1 MGNKST
7 KKTMSLKEE
16 KEKND
21 KMKILSNSQ
30 EATKNTSKSGS
41 LENSLKEKETNI
53 SNKEE
58 MDNNKEDQV
67 SQFESFSNKFKRFNI
82 SKNNKENTKNNL
94 NNKDNHINL
103 KNNNLHNEYI
113 IDINKYHRK
122 VNGKKVKIS
131 KKLKNFISTSK
142 YTWYN
147 FIPKILYEQ
156 FSKMSNIYFVIIA
169 ILQCFPEISNAD
181 GKPIILMPLCVV
193 VFVNSVKDFYEDWKR
208 KKSDDEENNR
218 KVEVYDLDKKE
229 FVLQKWKNIFVGNI
243 VKIKKDEYFPAD
255 CVLISSSDRK
265 THNCFIESK
274 NLDGETS
281 LKLKKSINNFVERCK
296 DLSSFQGKLTTQ
308 LPNEY
313 IYQFDAFFEFDSTL
327 GNNDNNNNI
336 NQTNNIQTESIIK
349 ISEVKDK
356 IIDKYKKGESN
367 LTELISEENNNNSDE
382 EKKDNNKQ
390 DEDENYLAENED
402 DNYIEEETGR
412 DYSVHTYYTNRKNKF
427 ANYNENNK
435 NESIIIDSQNFLLRG
450 CSLRQTESV
459 LCFVVYTGKN
469 TKIMQNS
476 PGARSKTSSLEKR
489 MNQQIKYIFF
499 LQMILSL
506 IASFFCLVQIIIT
519 KRDPTP
525 YLYEGKEDR
534 PFNFEK
540 YANMFYV
547 ILSKDNLKKI
557 FSQKDSIFTIIRKFI
572 NEISPLLDLDVFL
585 FFIIKLGTWCVLINN
600 LVPISLL
607 MTMELVKYFQ
617 GWFISWDIDIY
628 DKNKKAM
635 TKVQTSTLNEELGQV
650 KYIFSDKTGTL
661 TKNYMNFK
669 RVTIGFNQYNKMKE
683 EESPINLIE
692 VVLKSPKEKN
702 RDEKINKNNT
712 KEKEKG
718 NTNIDESNKDKDSN
732 ITKNN
737 KYKDDYGKITNVL
750 FLDDKQLLNDLN
762 LKGDENNLNEN
773 NEMNKSEIRLDQES
787 NVNNEIKISSSSDEE
802 DNLSLD
808 NNLDYNIN
816 EISSK
821 KGFSTKLSQENY
833 LNLFMTAIS
842 TCHSGIINEKKFDS
856 SKKLEYQASSP
867 DEIAILNF
875 ARKYKYIF
883 FGRKDNNK
891 IIIEKPDNQNENK
904 TMKKMTYK
912 IPIRFEYSSERKSMS
927 VIVQNMENPEEI
939 YLFMKGADNVILNKS
954 DKKNKNNQ
962 KIIKNIED
970 ALDSYAKEG
979 LRILA
984 VACKKISI
992 NELNVYQKE
1001 YLKACKSTYNKKE
1014 QLEILSKKIENELI
1028 LLGVTGI
1035 QDELQDNVFET
1046 LRDFSEA
1053 GIKLWVLTGDK
1064 KDTAKS
1070 IGYSCGLFDDE
1081 NFNIFEINEGL
1092 TKTQLESRL
1101 NELAEQFNNIVDKI
1115 NSKSSYKIGNI
1126 IKNSQDKVN
1135 KNEKEPM
1142 KSIDIK
1148 KEKENK
1154 MKAKTKFSLIISSD
1168 ELNILSLNYEL
1179 EILFYELASRCN
1191 SVLCCRV
1198 TPIQKAKMVHL
1209 IQRFTKIQEH
1219 KGANYYKYLNQQ
1231 DIYHNIEEKN
1241 RKIEGPLKD
1250 SITTLAIGDGAN
1262 DVNMIPSAHI
1272 GVGIIGVEGK
1282 QAARASDYAIGEFR
1296 FLKKLLFFHGHES
1309 LRKNSFIICYNFYK
1323 NFLFVMPLFYVGFY
1337 SVFSGQT
1344 IYDPWLYQLYNIA
1357 FTVLPII
1364 WFGIYDS
1371 ERTTTESMN
1380 NPKYYF
1386 NLSTKLFNNW
1396 KFWEWI
1402 FYGIIQGFAVFF
1414 FVFSSNNIY
1423 SNNIDGE
1430 IQDFKCSGAM
1440 AYSLVIIIA
1449 NFKVFQVTS
1458 VHGFISLFF
1467 LIISIAAYYG
1477 LIYLMNEY
1485 YNMFYFGIFWR
1496 VIKNYRYYLIM
1507 GCLSLGLTFI
1517 GAGIVYVQK
1526 ICSHFDTKIKHN
1538 KIMFSFKELRKKRE
1552 KKLKKSK
1559 KKNVDKDNENNQIID
1574 ETNKQESNLIEEEIF
1589 ENKSYDEKIN

>member
-1 MGNKST
+1 MGNKAS
-7 KKTMSLKEE
+7 KKTIQLKEE
-16 KEKND
+16 IGKND
-21 KMKILSNSQ
+21 KIKEIQNPQVS
-30 EATKNTSKSGS
+30 TKDSSKTGS
-41 LENSLKEKETNI
+41 KENSLQENEKENNI
-53 SNKEE
+53 ISDIERKIAKDKDKGKDE
-58 MDNNKEDQV
+58 V
-67 SQFESFSNKFKRFNI
+67 SQFEPI
-82 SKNNKENTKNNL
+82 SKQTIKNKLINKNKNLQNNNNNQIYLMKNNMQ
-94 NNKDNHINL
+94 
-103 KNNNLHNEYI
+103 NEYI

-122 VNGKKVKIS
+122 INGKKMKIP

-147 FIPKILYEQ
+147 FVPKILYEQ
-156 FSKMSNIYFVIIA
+156 FSKMSNIYFIIIA
-169 ILQCFPEISNAD
+169 ILQCFTEISNAD
-181 GKPIILMPLCVV
+181 GKPIILMPLCIVV
-193 VFVNSVKDFYEDWKR
+193 LINSIKDFYEDWKR
-208 KKSDDEENNR
+208 KSSDDEENNR
-218 KVEVYDLDKKE
+218 KVEVYDLDQKQ
-229 FVLQKWKNIFVGNI
+229 FVIKKWKDIFVGNI

-281 LKLKKSINNFVERCK
+281 LKIKKSINNFVERCK
-296 DLSSFQGKLTTQ
+296 DLSTFQGKLTTQ
-308 LPNEY
+308 LPKEY
-313 IYQFDAFFEFDSTL
+313 IYQFDAFFDFDPQI
-327 GNNDNNNNI
+327 NNENKNSNYSPTDSIMGMNDSNINPKSQKGLIGEQNNKNNTDDSNKESNNKNEVDNNNENQI
-336 NQTNNIQTESIIK
+336 N
-349 ISEVKDK
+349 D
-356 IIDKYKKGESN
+356 DDYLGE
-367 LTELISEENNNNSDE
+367 
-382 EKKDNNKQ
+382 
-390 DEDENYLAENED
+390 DEDGNY
-402 DNYIEEETGR
+402 EEETGR
-412 DYSVHTYYTNRKNKF
+412 DYSVHTYYTNRKKRFSNFKD
-427 ANYNENNK
+427 NN
-435 NESIIIDSQNFLLRG
+435 NSNNDSIIIDSHNFLLRG

-489 MNQQIKYIFF
+489 MNKQIKYIFF
-499 LQMILSL
+499 LQTILSL
-506 IASFFCLVQIIIT
+506 TASFFCLVQIIIT
-519 KRDPTP
+519 RRDPTP
-525 YLYEGKEDR
+525 YLYEGKDDR
-534 PFNFEK
+534 PFNFEE

-557 FSQKDSIFTIIRKFI
+557 FTQKDSIFTMIRKFI
-572 NEISPLLDLDVFL
+572 NEISPLFDLDVFL
-585 FFIIKLGTWCVLINN
+585 FFIIKLGTWCVLLNN

-617 GWFISWDIDIY
+617 GWFISWDVDIY
-628 DKNKKAM
+628 DKNKKVM

-650 KYIFSDKTGTL
+650 RYIFSDKTGTL

-669 RVTIGFNQYNKMKE
+669 RVTIGFKQYNKIKDTEDSTNFMVDIVENLKIKKIE
-683 EESPINLIE
+683 E
-692 VVLKSPKEKN
+692 
-702 RDEKINKNNT
+702 
-712 KEKEKG
+712 KEKEKI
-718 NTNIDESNKDKDSN
+718 TEKDEKNIKKGDNIKNSNNRDN
-732 ITKNN
+732 
-737 KYKDDYGKITNVL
+737 YGKITNVL
-750 FLDDKQLLNDLN
+750 FLDDAELLKDLKINNLEDNN
-762 LKGDENNLNEN
+762 LKENEN
-773 NEMNKSEIRLDQES
+773 NTDDMNEIRLYQES
-787 NVNNEIKISSSSDEE
+787 NVNNKIIISSSSEE
-802 DNLSLD
+802 EEENISLN

-816 EISSK
+816 ENTYK
-821 KGFSTKLSQENY
+821 KQDTSIKLSQENY
-833 LNLFMTAIS
+833 LSLFMTAIS
-842 TCHSGIINEKKFDS
+842 TCHSGVINQKKFDN

-867 DEIAILNF
+867 DEVAILNF

-891 IIIEKPDNQNENK
+891 IIIEKPDILNNNK
-904 TMKKMTYK
+904 TMNQVIYK
-912 IPIRFEYSSERKSMS
+912 IPIIFEYSSERKSMS
-927 VIVQNMENPEEI
+927 VIVQSIENPEEI

-962 KIIKNIED
+962 KILNNIKE
-970 ALDSYAKEG
+970 ALDNYSKEG

-984 VACKKISI
+984 VAYKKISL
-992 NELNVYQKE
+992 NELNLYQKE
-1001 YLKACKSTYNKKE
+1001 YLNACKSTYNKKE
-1014 QLEILSKKIENELI
+1014 KLEILSKKIENDLI
-1028 LLGVTGI
+1028 LLGITGI
-1035 QDELQDNVFET
+1035 QDELQDNVYET

-1070 IGYSCGLFDDE
+1070 IGYSCGLFDDD

-1101 NELAEQFNNIVDKI
+1101 NELAEQFNSIVDKMNI
-1115 NSKSSYKIGNI
+1115 KKSK
-1126 IKNSQDKVN
+1126 KVN
-1135 KNEKEPM
+1135 NRKARSKNIEENVEVEKV
-1142 KSIDIK
+1142 IK
-1148 KEKENK
+1148 G
-1154 MKAKTKFSLIISSD
+1154 KFALIISSD

-1219 KGANYYKYLNQQ
+1219 KGSNYYKYLNQQ
-1231 DIYHNIEEKN
+1231 DIYHNFEDEKN
-1241 RKIEGPLKD
+1241 KKIAGPLKD

-1262 DVNMIPSAHI
+1262 DVNMITSAHI

-1357 FTVLPII
+1357 FTVFPII

-1371 ERTTTESMN
+1371 ERSTTESMN
-1380 NPKYYF
+1380 NPKYYY
-1386 NLSTKLFNNW
+1386 NLNRKYFNNW

-1458 VHGFISLFF
+1458 VHGFLSIFF

-1477 LIYLMNEY
+1477 LIYLMDIY
-1485 YNMFYFGIFWR
+1485 YDMFYFGIFWR
-1496 VIKNYRYYLIM
+1496 VIKNYRYYLNM
-1507 GCLSLGLTFI
+1507 GCLSLGLTFL
-1517 GAGIVYVQK
+1517 GAGIVYIQK
-1526 ICSHFDTKIKHN
+1526 ICSNLDNKVIHN

-1552 KKLKKSK
+1552 KKSKSK
-1559 KKNVDKDNENNQIID
+1559 KDKKGKEKDNEKEVII
-1574 ETNKQESNLIEEEIF
+1574 EENKQDNNLIEEEIF
-1589 ENKSYDEKIN
+1589 ENKSFEDEV

>member
-1 MGNKST
+1 MGNKAS
-7 KKTMSLKEE
+7 KKAISLKEE
-16 KEKND
+16 IGKND
-21 KMKILSNSQ
+21 KIKEIHNPQVS
-30 EATKNTSKSGS
+30 TKSSSKTGS
-41 LENSLKEKETNI
+41 LEKSLHENEKENNI
-53 SNKEE
+53 VSDLKRKIDKGKDEI
-58 MDNNKEDQV
+58 
-67 SQFESFSNKFKRFNI
+67 SQFEPISQKAIIKNRFPNNN
-82 SKNNKENTKNNL
+82 NNKNTI
-94 NNKDNHINL
+94 NNKDNPINMQ
-103 KNNNLHNEYI
+103 NEYI

-122 VNGKKVKIS
+122 KNGKKMKIP
-131 KKLKNFISTSK
+131 KKFKNFISTSK

-156 FSKMSNIYFVIIA
+156 FSKMSNIYFIIIA
-169 ILQCFPEISNAD
+169 ILQCFKEISNAD

-193 VFVNSVKDFYEDWKR
+193 VLVNSIKDFYEDWKR
-208 KKSDDEENNR
+208 KRSDDEENNR
-218 KVEVYDLDKKE
+218 KVEVYDLDQKQFVKK
-229 FVLQKWKNIFVGNI
+229 KWKNVFVGNI

-281 LKLKKSINNFVERCK
+281 LKIKKSINNFVERCK
-296 DLSSFQGKLTTQ
+296 DLSIFQGKLTTQ

-313 IYQFDAFFEFDSTL
+313 IYQFDAFFDFDPEININDNQNNNKTNCYNNTESFIGINENNNPKKQKDLIDEQNNKKNTEA
-327 GNNDNNNNI
+327 NKENDNNNEIDYI
-336 NQTNNIQTESIIK
+336 NDSPIG
-349 ISEVKDK
+349 D
-356 IIDKYKKGESN
+356 DDYLGE
-367 LTELISEENNNNSDE
+367 
-382 EKKDNNKQ
+382 
-390 DEDENYLAENED
+390 DEDGL
-402 DNYIEEETGR
+402 EEETVR
-412 DYSVHTYYTNRKNKF
+412 DYSVHTYYTNRKGRFSNFKD
-427 ANYNENNK
+427 NNNSK
-435 NESIIIDSQNFLLRG
+435 KESIIIDSNNFLLRG

-489 MNQQIKYIFF
+489 MNKQIKYIFF
-499 LQMILSL
+499 LQIILSL
-506 IASFFCLVQIIIT
+506 TASFFCLVQIIIT
-519 KRDPTP
+519 RRDPTP
-525 YLYEGKEDR
+525 YLYEGKDDR
-534 PFNFEK
+534 PFNFEE

-557 FSQKDSIFTIIRKFI
+557 FTQKDSIFTMIRKFI
-572 NEISPLLDLDVFL
+572 NEISPLFDLDVIF
-585 FFIIKLGTWCVLINN
+585 FFIIKLGTWCVLMNN

-628 DKNKKAM
+628 DKNKKVM

-650 KYIFSDKTGTL
+650 RYIFSDKTGTL
-661 TKNYMNFK
+661 TKNFMNFK
-669 RVTIGFNQYNKMKE
+669 RVTIGYKQYNKLKE
-683 EESPINLIE
+683 E
-692 VVLKSPKEKN
+692 
-702 RDEKINKNNT
+702 
-712 KEKEKG
+712 
-718 NTNIDESNKDKDSN
+718 NIDESTTFMIEAVKTLKIKKNEGNEKENILKNEEKNINKENN
-732 ITKNN
+732 IKNN
-737 KYKDDYGKITNVL
+737 NNMIFKDNYGKITNVL
-750 FLDDKQLLNDLN
+750 FLDDTELLKDLKIN
-762 LKGDENNLNEN
+762 NNLE
-773 NEMNKSEIRLDQES
+773 ENKSKENDIDNDDKNEVRLDQES
-787 NVNNEIKISSSSDEE
+787 NVNNKIIISSSSEE
-802 DNLSLD
+802 EEENISLN

-816 EISSK
+816 ENTLSK
-821 KGFSTKLSQENY
+821 KDISIKLTQENY
-833 LNLFMTAIS
+833 LSLFMTAIS
-842 TCHSGIINEKKFDS
+842 TCHSGVINQKKFDN
-856 SKKLEYQASSP
+856 SKKLVYQASSP
-867 DEIAILNF
+867 DEVAILNF

-891 IIIEKPDNQNENK
+891 IIIEKPDKLNNNK
-904 TMKKMTYK
+904 TMTQVIYK
-912 IPIRFEYSSERKSMS
+912 IPIIFEYSSERKSMS
-927 VIVQNMENPEEI
+927 VIVQNIENPEEI
-939 YLFMKGADNVILNKS
+939 YLFMKGADNIILNKC

-962 KIIKNIED
+962 KIINNIND
-970 ALDSYAKEG
+970 SLDNYSKEG

-984 VACKKISI
+984 VAYKKISL
-992 NELNVYQKE
+992 NELNLYQKE
-1001 YLKACKSTYNKKE
+1001 YLNACKSTYNKKE
-1014 QLEILSKKIENELI
+1014 KLEILSKKIENDLI
-1028 LLGVTGI
+1028 LLGITGI
-1035 QDELQDNVFET
+1035 QDELQDNVYET
-1046 LRDFSEA
+1046 LQDFSEA

-1070 IGYSCGLFDDE
+1070 IGYSCGLYNDE
-1081 NFNIFEINEGL
+1081 NFNIFEINEGI
-1092 TKTQLESRL
+1092 TKAQLESRL
-1101 NELAEQFNNIVDKI
+1101 NELAEQFNSIVDKI
-1115 NSKSSYKIGNI
+1115 NIKSK
-1126 IKNSQDKVN
+1126 KNRKN
-1135 KNEKEPM
+1135 KSNNNQ
-1142 KSIDIK
+1142 I
-1148 KEKENK
+1148 KENMDEGK
-1154 MKAKTKFSLIISSD
+1154 KIKGKFALIISSD

-1198 TPIQKAKMVHL
+1198 SPIQKAKMVHL

-1219 KGANYYKYLNQQ
+1219 KGTNYYKYLNQQ
-1231 DIYHNIEEKN
+1231 DIHHNFDEEKN
-1241 RKIEGPLKD
+1241 KKIVGPLKD

-1262 DVNMIPSAHI
+1262 DVNMITSAHI

-1380 NPKYYF
+1380 SPKYYYNLNKKYF
-1386 NLSTKLFNNW
+1386 NSW

-1458 VHGFISLFF
+1458 VHGFLSIFF
-1467 LIISIAAYYG
+1467 LLISIAAYYG
-1477 LIYLMNEY
+1477 LIYLMDKY
-1485 YNMFYFGIFWR
+1485 YDMFYFGIFWR

-1517 GAGIVYVQK
+1517 GAGIVYIQK
-1526 ICSHFDTKIKHN
+1526 ICSHFDNKVIHN

-1552 KKLKKSK
+1552 KNNKNKNKKGK
-1559 KKNVDKDNENNQIID
+1559 EKDNEKEKININED
-1574 ETNKQESNLIEEEIF
+1574 NKQDNNLIEEEIF
-1589 ENKSYDEKIN
+1589 ENKSYEDEV

>member
-1 MGNKST
+1 MGNKQN
-7 KKTMSLKEE
+7 KTPFKLKEE
-16 KEKND
+16 IKND
-21 KMKILSNSQ
+21 NQINNLKINESTKTSSSN
-30 EATKNTSKSGS
+30 SGS
-41 LENSLKEKETNI
+41 LEKDFNNEKLKEKNEIIENRE
-53 SNKEE
+53 NK
-58 MDNNKEDQV
+58 DDQI
-67 SQFESFSNKFKRFNI
+67 SQFEPISLKNMRKFENQKEI
-82 SKNNKENTKNNL
+82 EKNN
-94 NNKDNHINL
+94 NKINEIKIL
-103 KNNNLHNEYI
+103 KNNIKNDYI
-113 IDINKYHRK
+113 IDVNKYHRK
-122 VNGKKVKIS
+122 KNGKKVKIPKKS
-131 KKLKNFISTSK
+131 KNYISTSK

-181 GKPIILMPLCVV
+181 GKPIILMPLTVV
-193 VFVNSVKDFYEDWKR
+193 VLINSIKDFYEDWKR

-218 KVEVYDLDKKE
+218 KIEVYDLDQKK
-229 FVLQKWKNIFVGNI
+229 FVIRKWKDIFVGNI
-243 VKIKKDEYFPAD
+243 VKIKKDEYLPAD

-281 LKLKKSINNFVERCK
+281 LKIKKSIYNFVEKCS
-296 DLSSFQGKLTTQ
+296 DLSTFQGKLTTQ

-313 IYQFDAFFEFDSTL
+313 IYQFDAIFEFDYEENT
-327 GNNDNNNNI
+327 DNNNNKKGVL
-336 NQTNNIQTESIIK
+336 TESIIGINMIEGNNAK
-349 ISEVKDK
+349 
-356 IIDKYKKGESN
+356 KYNEYCINNINEDNEQIK
-367 LTELISEENNNNSDE
+367 EE
-382 EKKDNNKQ
+382 DNN
-390 DEDENYLAENED
+390 DENED
-402 DNYIEEETGR
+402 DNYIEEESER
-412 DYSVHTYYTNRKNKF
+412 NYSVHTYYTNRKNKF
-427 ANYNENNK
+427 SNFKQNNNSQ
-435 NESIIIDSQNFLLRG
+435 NESIIIDSNNFLLRG
-450 CSLRQTESV
+450 CSLRQTDSI

-499 LQMILSL
+499 LQILLSL
-506 IASFFCLVQIIIT
+506 TASIFCLAQIIIT
-519 KRDPTP
+519 RRDPTP
-525 YLYEGKEDR
+525 YLYQGKEDR

-547 ILSKDNLKKI
+547 ILSNLKKI
-557 FSQKDSIFTIIRKFI
+557 INQKDSIFMMIRKFLH
-572 NEISPLLDLDVFL
+572 EITPLFDLDVFL
-585 FFIIKLGTWCVLINN
+585 FIIIKLGTWCVLMNN

-617 GWFISWDIDIY
+617 GWFISWDADIY
-628 DKNKKAM
+628 DKKQKVM

-669 RVTIGFNQYNKMKE
+669 RVTIGYNQYNKMKKE
-683 EESPINLIE
+683 E
-692 VVLKSPKEKN
+692 
-702 RDEKINKNNT
+702 
-712 KEKEKG
+712 
-718 NTNIDESNKDKDSN
+718 IDNSSN
-732 ITKNN
+732 IMFEVKLMEEKYKIKKNEKQN
-737 KYKDDYGKITNVL
+737 NAIIGDNSFNNVKYKDEYGKITNVL
-750 FLDDKQLLNDLN
+750 FLDDKQFLKDLK
-762 LKGDENNLNEN
+762 LENPEINEDN
-773 NEMNKSEIRLDQES
+773 KDYNESILDQES
-787 NVNNEIKISSSSDEE
+787 NVNNNIVISNSSEEE
-802 DNLSLD
+802 DNISLN

-816 EISSK
+816 ENEIK
-821 KGFSTKLSQENY
+821 KDFSIHLSQENY
-833 LNLFMTAIS
+833 LDLFMTAIS
-842 TCHSGIINEKKFDS
+842 TCHSGIINEKKFES
-856 SKKLEYQASSP
+856 SKKLKYQASSP

-883 FGRKDNNK
+883 YGRKDNNK
-891 IIIEKPDNQNENK
+891 IIIEKPDIHNDNK
-904 TMKKMTYK
+904 KLKKIIYK
-912 IPIRFEYSSERKSMS
+912 IPIQFEYSSERKSMS
-927 VIVQNMENPEEI
+927 VVIQSMDNPEEI
-939 YLFMKGADNVILNKS
+939 YLFMKGADNVILNKM

-962 KIIKNIED
+962 KILDNIEE
-970 ALDSYAKEG
+970 ALDNYSKEG

-984 VACKKISI
+984 VAYKKLSL
-992 NELNVYQKE
+992 NELNIYQKE

-1014 QLEILSKKIENELI
+1014 KLEILSKKIENDLI

-1035 QDELQDNVFET
+1035 QDELQDNVYET
-1046 LRDFSEA
+1046 LRDFSDA

-1070 IGYSCGLFDDE
+1070 IGFSCGLFDDN

-1092 TKTQLESRL
+1092 TKIQLESRL
-1101 NELAEQFNNIVDKI
+1101 NELAEQFNAIVDNI
-1115 NSKSSYKIGNI
+1115 NSKSSYKIETIKTNSHDNI
-1126 IKNSQDKVN
+1126 HFNDNNTN
-1135 KNEKEPM
+1135 KNN
-1142 KSIDIK
+1142 SININ
-1148 KEKENK
+1148 KENSPK
-1154 MKAKTKFSLIISSD
+1154 KIKQKSKFALIISSD

-1219 KGANYYKYLNQQ
+1219 KGSNYYKYLNQQ
-1231 DIYHNIEEKN
+1231 DLYHNFEEEKN
-1241 RKIEGPLKD
+1241 KKSKGPLKD
-1250 SITTLAIGDGAN
+1250 SVTTLAIGDGAN
-1262 DVNMIPSAHI
+1262 DVNMITSAHI
-1272 GVGIIGVEGK
+1272 GLGIIGVEGK

-1296 FLKKLLFFHGHES
+1296 FLKKLLFYHGHES

-1380 NPKYYF
+1380 NPKYYY
-1386 NLSTKLFNNW
+1386 NLSQKLFNRF

-1467 LIISIAAYYG
+1467 LIISIAAYYA
-1477 LIYLMNEY
+1477 LIYLMDSY
-1485 YNMFYFGIFWR
+1485 YKMFYFGIFWR
-1496 VIKNYRYYLIM
+1496 VIKNYRYYLVM

-1517 GAGIVYVQK
+1517 GAGIVYIQK
-1526 ICSHFDTKIKHN
+1526 LCSNFDYKVKHR
-1538 KIMFSFKELRKKRE
+1538 KIMFSFKELRKKTN
-1552 KKLKKSK
+1552 KKSK
-1559 KKNVDKDNENNQIID
+1559 DKNKDIENEQINED
-1574 ETNKQESNLIEEEIF
+1574 NKQDNNLIEEELF
-1589 ENKSYDEKIN
+1589 ENKSYDKSIKL

>member
-1 MGNKST
+1 MGNKSS
-7 KKTMSLKEE
+7 KKHISLKEDIN
-16 KEKND
+16 KND
-21 KMKILSNSQ
+21 Q
-30 EATKNTSKSGS
+30 TKNLTIPQVSTKNISTSGP
-41 LENSLKEKETNI
+41 LENSIKEKENNI
-53 SNKEE
+53 IQKNQN
-58 MDNNKEDQV
+58 DDLV
-67 SQFESFSNKFKRFNI
+67 SQFEFFSK
-82 SKNNKENTKNNL
+82 
-94 NNKDNHINL
+94 
-103 KNNNLHNEYI
+103 KNNNKNNNNKYGNNTQNINNNQKIKLPINNINNDYI
-113 IDINKYHRK
+113 VEVNKYHRK
-122 VNGKKVKIS
+122 KNGKKVKIS

-181 GKPIILMPLCVV
+181 GKPIILMPLCIVIL
-193 VFVNSVKDFYEDWKR
+193 VNSIKDFYEDWKR
-208 KKSDDEENNR
+208 KRSDDEENNR

-229 FVLQKWKNIFVGNI
+229 FVEEKWKNIFVGNI

-265 THNCFIESK
+265 THNCFIETK

-281 LKLKKSINNFVERCK
+281 FKIKKSINNFVEKCK
-296 DLSSFQGKLTTQ
+296 DLSTFQGKLITQ

-313 IYQFDAFFEFDSTL
+313 IYQFDAFFEFDSEFN
-327 GNNDNNNNI
+327 NNDNTNGKKNKNNSP
-336 NQTNNIQTESIIK
+336 TESIIGMN
-349 ISEVKDK
+349 EENDK
-356 IIDKYKKGESN
+356 NEKVPKSSKKG
-367 LTELISEENNNNSDE
+367 LIPDEFEGNGNEENM
-382 EKKDNNKQ
+382 Q
-390 DEDENYLAENED
+390 DGNLEDGEI

-427 ANYNENNK
+427 AKFKENNFK
-435 NESIIIDSQNFLLRG
+435 KETIIIDSNNFLLRG

-476 PGARSKTSSLEKR
+476 PGARSKTSSVEKI

-499 LQMILSL
+499 LQIILSL
-506 IASFFCLVQIIIT
+506 TASFFCLAQIIIT

-534 PFNFEK
+534 PFNFEE
-540 YANMFYV
+540 YAKMFYV
-547 ILSKDNLKKI
+547 ILSRENLKKI
-557 FSQKDSIFTIIRKFI
+557 FGQKDSIFTMIKKFVY
-572 NEISPLLDLDVFL
+572 EISPLFDINVIL
-585 FFIIKLGTWCVLINN
+585 FFVIKLGTWCVLMNN

-617 GWFISWDIDIY
+617 GWFISWDVDIY
-628 DKNKKAM
+628 DKEKKVM

-650 KYIFSDKTGTL
+650 RYIFSDKTGTL

-669 RVTIGFNQYNKMKE
+669 RVTIGYTQYNKIKEDEDDSSTFLGDIVIKNKNKQKE
-683 EESPINLIE
+683 EKNSSEYDNSNIAEDIKEYIDSKN
-692 VVLKSPKEKN
+692 SEKN
-702 RDEKINKNNT
+702 INKGINNI
-712 KEKEKG
+712 K
-718 NTNIDESNKDKDSN
+718 DE
-732 ITKNN
+732 
-737 KYKDDYGKITNVL
+737 YGKITNVL
-750 FLDDKQLLNDLN
+750 FVDDEQLLRDLKYTMNNDT
-762 LKGDENNLNEN
+762 NNN
-773 NEMNKSEIRLDQES
+773 SEVLDQES
-787 NVNNEIKISSSSDEE
+787 NVNNKIVLSSSSEEEE
-802 DNLSLD
+802 DENISLN
-808 NNLDYNIN
+808 NNLDYDIN
-816 EISSK
+816 ETSSK
-821 KGFSTKLSQENY
+821 DFLERLSQENY

-842 TCHSGIINEKKFDS
+842 TCHSCIINEKIFDS
-856 SKKLEYQASSP
+856 SKELVYQASSP

-891 IIIEKPDNQNENK
+891 IIVEKPDIK
-904 TMKKMTYK
+904 DSKIMKKIIYK

-927 VIVQNMENPEEI
+927 IIVQNLENPEEI
-939 YLFMKGADNVILNKS
+939 YLFMKGADNIILNKR
-954 DKKNKNNQ
+954 DKKNKNNH
-962 KIIKNIED
+962 KIIRNIQD
-970 ALDSYAKEG
+970 ALDIYAKEG
-979 LRILA
+979 LRVLA
-984 VACKKISI
+984 VAYKKITL
-992 NELNVYQKE
+992 NELHLYQKE
-1001 YLKACKSTYNKKE
+1001 YLNACKSTYNKKE
-1014 QLEILSKKIENELI
+1014 KLEILSQKIENDLI

-1035 QDELQDNVFET
+1035 QDELQDNVYET
-1046 LRDFSEA
+1046 LQDFSEA

-1070 IGYSCGLFDDE
+1070 IGYSCGLFDDK

-1092 TKTQLESRL
+1092 TKIQLESRL
-1101 NELAEQFNNIVDKI
+1101 NELAEQFNTIVDKI
-1115 NSKSSYKIGNI
+1115 NSKSSYKIET
-1126 IKNSQDKVN
+1126 IKHPTSRENAIQN
-1135 KNEKEPM
+1135 KNVDIISKK
-1142 KSIDIK
+1142 KSK
-1148 KEKENK
+1148 L
-1154 MKAKTKFSLIISSD
+1154 KTKNKFALIISSD

-1219 KGANYYKYLNQQ
+1219 KGTNYYKYLNQQ
-1231 DIYHNIEEKN
+1231 DLYHTFEEEKSK
-1241 RKIEGPLKD
+1241 KIEGPLKD
-1250 SITTLAIGDGAN
+1250 SMTTLAIGDGAN
-1262 DVNMIPSAHI
+1262 DVNMITSAHI

-1282 QAARASDYAIGEFR
+1282 QAARASDYAIGEFQ

-1344 IYDPWLYQLYNIA
+1344 IYDAWLYQLYNIA

-1380 NPKYYF
+1380 NPKYYY
-1386 NLSTKLFNNW
+1386 NLNQKLFNNF

-1458 VHGFISLFF
+1458 VHGFISFLF
-1467 LIISIAAYYG
+1467 LIISIAAYYV
-1477 LIYLMNEY
+1477 LIYLMDDY
-1485 YNMFYFGIFWR
+1485 YKMFYFGVFWN

-1517 GAGIVYVQK
+1517 GGGIVYIQK
-1526 ICSHFDTKIKHN
+1526 ICTSFDIKVKPD
-1538 KIMFSFKELRKKRE
+1538 KIMFSFKEHRKKRE
-1552 KKLKKSK
+1552 RKKKK
-1559 KKNVDKDNENNQIID
+1559 KKNKKNKKNKKEKENENEQIIED
-1574 ETNKQESNLIEEEIF
+1574 NKQDNNLIEEEIF
-1589 ENKSYDEKIN
+1589 ENKSFDDESKV